1 MTVPVAEWGRRLTDA
16 IRAALEP
23 GDVAGARRLVLEGDG
38 QARSLAKEYTLM
50 YRGLGTTIR
59 VMLPLLRESASR
71 TGAAERDAARAEVVA
86 LLRGFR
92 RDMTALMTHAYGSV
106 EAAGALDGDGG
117 DLDDERARTA
127 RFIDASE
134 ARFDREQSRAAQEV
148 VRALDGGDVE
158 GARGLVDVKERG
170 QYVPLHDRLVRFMA
184 ESFGWVL
191 RHGGAAELVR
201 FHLATAEGQRRG
213 FEKWDAMPAREFAWT
228 TAFLLK
234 QHMGDV
240 RVREDDEKFT
250 LEQALCGSGGRLRLA
265 GAYEGPG
272 ALPFVEA
279 PGPLTFGQPRLPV
292 YCSHCPVWNGVAP
305 IRWFG
310 RPHWVFEDAA
320 RPDGSCTM
328 HVYKRRDGAP
338 PEFAARLAT
347 VPAGE

>member
-16 IRAALEP
+16 IRAALEA

-59 VMLPLLRESASR
+59 VMLPLLGESASR
-71 TGAAERDAARAEVVA
+71 AGAAERDAARAEVVA

-92 RDMTALMTHAYGSV
+92 RDMTALMTQAYGSRD
-106 EAAGALDGDGG
+106 AAGV
-117 DLDDERARTA
+117 LDDEDDDLDGESARTA

-134 ARFDREQSRAAQEV
+134 ARFEGEQSHAAQEV
-148 VRALDGGDVE
+148 VRALDEGDVE
-158 GARGLVDVKERG
+158 RARGLVDAKERA

-184 ESFGWVL
+184 ESFSWVL
-191 RHGGAAELVR
+191 RRGGAAELFR

-213 FEKWDAMPAREFAWT
+213 FEKWDAMPAREFAWA

-265 GAYEGPG
+265 GAYEGPR

-279 PGPLTFGQPRLPV
+279 PGPLTFGQRRLPV

-310 RPHWVFEDAA
+310 RPHWVFEDAS
-320 RPDGSCTM
+320 RPDGACTM

-338 PEFAARLAT
+338 PAYAASLAT
-347 VPAGE
+347 APGGE